1 MHLRVRVQVRSQ
13 LHLPEQVRDQ
23 GGEGTLWVW
32 QEYAPPPSPANRP
45 AILFFIIS
53 YLL

>member
-13 LHLPEQVRDQ
+13 LHLPEQVRGQ

-32 QEYAPPPSPANRP
+32 QEYAPPPSQN
-45 AILFFIIS
+45 
-53 YLL
+53 